1 MNRIFEAKPP
11 ALILAAGSGQRFGSD
26 KRLFPI
32 EGVPMLSRTLNVYRA
47 VFEDVVVVIRP
58 GEPEIAGL
66 VQAAGAR
73 IVEAADA
80 SRGQS
85 RSLAAG
91 VAALDQAPG
100 LVVGLGDMPFVAP
113 ATLRAIVDEMSAH
126 PEHIVRP
133 RHLDQPGN
141 PVGFP
146 AHARA
151 ALAAIEGDTGAREV
165 IAASDQVRFVEVDD
179 PGILTDVDR
188 PPSKT

>member
-1 MNRIFEAKPP
+1 
-11 ALILAAGSGQRFGSD
+11 
-26 KRLFPI
+26 
-32 EGVPMLSRTLNVYRA
+32 MLSRTLNAYRA
-47 VFEDVVVVIRP
+47 VFEDVVVAIRP
-58 GEPEIAGL
+58 GEPRIASL
-66 VQAAGAR
+66 VRAAGAR

-133 RHLDQPGN
+133 RHAGQPGN

-146 AHARA
+146 ACAFA
-151 ALAAIEGDTGAREV
+151 ALGRIEGDIGARSV
-165 IAASDQVRFVEVDD
+165 VAASDQIRFVEVDD
-179 PGILTDVDR
+179 PGVLTDIDR
-188 PPSKT
+188 PPSNADRG

>member
-1 MNRIFEAKPP
+1 MPP

-32 EGVPMLSRTLNVYRA
+32 EGVPMLSRTLNLYRA

-58 GEPEIAGL
+58 DEPQIAAL

-91 VAALDQAPG
+91 VAALDQGPG

-113 ATLRAIVDEMSAH
+113 ATLRAIVDEMSAY

-133 RHLDQPGN
+133 RHAGRPGN

-146 AHARA
+146 AAARA

-165 IAASDQVRFVEVDD
+165 VAASDRIRFVEVDD
-179 PGILTDVDR
+179 PGVLTDVDR
-188 PPSKT
+188 PPSTT